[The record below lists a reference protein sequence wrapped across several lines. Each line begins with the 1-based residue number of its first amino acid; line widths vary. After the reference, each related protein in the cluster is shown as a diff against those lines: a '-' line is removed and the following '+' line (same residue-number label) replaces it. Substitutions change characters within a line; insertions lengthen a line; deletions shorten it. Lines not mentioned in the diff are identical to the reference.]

1 MWIIKSYLAVIN
13 FKEGDI
19 MKNIVGVEKQGYIY
33 KEDLYEYTDHMKLN
47 EKLGGDREVVIMG
60 EPLLVK
66 VYNFEESKVSLEKFV
81 EDIIIKDFSVGDD
94 LLFHYDFIKGINK
107 IYVYSIKKGIAVEK
121 IAYGAKSLSVV
132 PIQFKIKDFIN
143 NKLKSYRNF
152 ISITKI
158 RGMYY
163 LINVEDGFIING
175 FVNEEIDNIFKEF
188 PKHIKIN
195 KEVIFDR
202 SINVNEKNKIEDLKG
217 IQYLKIGETINEK
230 LFEKQ
235 KFYTKKLC

>member
-1 MWIIKSYLAVIN
+1 
-13 FKEGDI
+13 

-33 KEDLYEYTDHMKLN
+33 KGALYDYIDHMKLN
-47 EKLGGDREVVIMG
+47 EKLGGNREAVIME

-121 IAYGAKSLSVV
+121 IAYGANILSVV

-143 NKLKSYRNF
+143 NKLKRYRNF

-158 RGMYY
+158 RGIYY

-175 FVNEEIDNIFKEF
+175 FVNKDIDNVFKELE
-188 PKHIKIN
+188 KYIEIN
-195 KEVIFDR
+195 KEVIFDI
-202 SINVNEKNKIEDLKG
+202 SININEKNRIGDLKE

-230 LFEKQ
+230 LFKKQ